1 MPIFSPANLS
11 SRMKKPLPTLL
22 FLAAGFALGAGA
34 VKLADAPLTTSV
46 VAEAQKII
54 GLEFTPAEADS
65 MLDELRDTRKN
76 FEAMRKVEL
85 SNDVAPALVF
95 NPLPV
100 GFVFEKQRLPFKPA
114 PVGAVK
120 RPANRDSLAFLSVRE
135 LGELIRTRQ
144 ISSTELT
151 GFFLD
156 RLKKFDPQ
164 LKCVVTLTEKL
175 ALIQANKADL
185 ELRQGTY
192 RGPLHGIPFGAKDLL
207 TKKGYPTTWGSVPF
221 KNQTI
226 DADATVIQRLEKAG
240 AVLCAKLSL
249 GELAWGDVWFG
260 GTTRNPWDV
269 SRGSSGSSAGSASA
283 VAAGLL
289 PFAIGSETL
298 GSIVSP
304 STECGTTGLRPTFG
318 RVPRTGA
325 MALSWSMDKLGP
337 ICRTVEDCALVF
349 NAIHGPDGQDASV
362 HDAPFNYDGSKI
374 SLKGLK
380 IGFLKT
386 DFERNYPNRATDSLS
401 LAVLRKLG
409 ADLVP
414 VQLPDL
420 PASDISFVLGVE
432 AAAAFD
438 DLTRS
443 GKDDQLVR
451 QIKNAWPNAFRAARF
466 VPAVEYVQAAR
477 HRTRLIQAMAE
488 KLRGIDVYVAPSF
501 SRNLTLTNLTGHP
514 AVVLPNGFRAETGTP
529 ERPVSLTFTGQLF
542 GEAKLLQV
550 AKAYQDATAFHKK
563 HPKL

>member
-1 MPIFSPANLS
+1 M
-11 SRMKKPLPTLL
+11 RKPLPTLL

-34 VKLADAPLTTSV
+34 VKLAEAPLTVSV
-46 VAEAQKII
+46 VAEAQKLI
-54 GLEFTPAEADS
+54 GLDFTPAEADS
-65 MLDELRDTRKN
+65 MLDELRDARAN
-76 FEAMRKVEL
+76 FEAMRKFRL
-85 SNDVAPALVF
+85 SNDVAPALLF
-95 NPLPV
+95 NPLPA
-100 GFVFEKQRLPFKPA
+100 GFQVEKQRLAFRPG
-114 PVGAVK
+114 PVGVVK
-120 RPANRDSLAFLSVRE
+120 LPTNRDSLAFLSVRE

-144 ISSTELT
+144 ISSTDLT
-151 GFFLD
+151 AFYLD

-175 ALIQANKADL
+175 ALVQAAKADL
-185 ELRQGTY
+185 ELRQGIY

-207 TKKGYPTTWGSVPF
+207 AKKGYPTTWGSVPY
-221 KNQTI
+221 KTQTL
-226 DADATVIQRLEKAG
+226 DYDATVIRRLEKAG

-260 GTTRNPWDV
+260 GTTKNPWDLN
-269 SRGSSGSSAGSASA
+269 RGSSGSSAGSASA

-349 NAIHGPDGQDASV
+349 NAILGPDGQDATV
-362 HDAPFNYDGSKI
+362 LDAPFNYDGGKT

-380 IGFLKT
+380 IGYVKA
-386 DFERNYPNRATDSLS
+386 DFERAYPNRAADSLT
-401 LAVLRKLG
+401 LNVLRKLG
-409 ADLVP
+409 ATLVP
-414 VQLPDL
+414 MQLPEL
-420 PASDISFVLGVE
+420 PVGDISFVLGVE

-438 DLTRS
+438 ELTRD
-443 GKDDQLVR
+443 GRDDQMVR
-451 QIKNAWPNAFRAARF
+451 QIKNAWPNVFRAARF

-488 KLRGIDVYVAPSF
+488 KLRGIDVYMAPSF

-514 AVVLPNGFRAETGTP
+514 ALVLPNGFRTEPGQPT
-529 ERPVSLTFTGQLF
+529 RPVSITFTGQLF
-542 GEAKLLQV
+542 GEANLLQV
-550 AKAYQDATAFHKK
+550 AKAYQEATGFHRQ
-563 HPKL
+563 HPPLR

>member
-1 MPIFSPANLS
+1 
-11 SRMKKPLPTLL
+11 MKKHSLLLLPLGIL
-22 FLAAGFALGAGA
+22 LGAGA
-34 VKLADAPLTTSV
+34 VKLAEAPLTVSV
-46 VAEAQKII
+46 VEEAQKII

-76 FEAMRKVEL
+76 FENNRKVSL
-85 SNDVAPALVF
+85 SNDVAPALYF
-95 NPLPV
+95 NPLPP
-100 GFVFEKQRLPFKPA
+100 GFQVEKQKLPFKPG
-114 PVGAVK
+114 PVGVVK
-120 RPANRDSLAFLSVRE
+120 RPANLDDLAFMSVRE
-135 LGELIRTRQ
+135 LGELIRTRLV
-144 ISSTELT
+144 SSTELT
-151 GFFLD
+151 AFFLD
-156 RLKKFDPQ
+156 RLKKHDPQ

-175 ALIQANKADL
+175 ALVQAAKADN
-185 ELRQGTY
+185 ELRNGIY
-192 RGPLHGIPFGAKDLL
+192 HGPLHGIPFGAKDLL
-207 TKKGYPTTWGSVPF
+207 AKKGYPTTWGSVPYRT
-221 KNQTI
+221 QRL
-226 DADATVIQRLEKAG
+226 DYDATVIQRLEKAG

-260 GTTRNPWDV
+260 GTTKNPWDLT
-269 SRGSSGSSAGSASA
+269 RGSSGSSAGSASA

-349 NAIHGPDGQDASV
+349 NVIQGPDGQDPTV
-362 HDAPFNYDGSKI
+362 LDAPFNYDGGKT

-380 IGFLKT
+380 IGFLKS
-386 DFERNYPNRATDSLS
+386 DFERSYPNRAADSAS

-414 VQLPDL
+414 LQLPGL
-420 PASDISFVLGVE
+420 PANDISFVLGVE

-438 DLTRS
+438 DLTRD
-443 GKDDQLVR
+443 GRDDQMVR

-477 HRTRLIQAMAE
+477 HRTLLIRAMHE
-488 KLRGIDVYVAPSF
+488 TLRGLDAYVAPSF
-501 SRNLTLTNLTGHP
+501 GRNLTLTNLTGHP
-514 AVVLPNGFRAETGTP
+514 ALVLPNGFRADAGKP

-542 GEAKLLQV
+542 GEAKLLQI
-550 AKAYQDATAFHKK
+550 AKAYQEATDFHKK
-563 HPKL
+563 HPGL